1 MGVSRARMLIRVPL
15 PQVWEFIIRPQNMH
29 LWGPPK
35 RPVIGFDR
43 PMQAGDRLTWDRRDF
58 LWNHHQ
64 VLLVEEVVPHHS
76 LHLRDLSATGMNV
89 TVTLSVEKDED
100 REATWIEEAIFY
112 SLGSGRVLQWLD
124 RWLINPLFNLPVA
137 YKGSQVFRRLQS
149 LLEKP
154 HADSILGSGQEEH
167 KGA

>member
-1 MGVSRARMLIRVPL
+1 MGVSRARVLIKVPL
-15 PQVWEFIIRPQNMH
+15 PQVWEFIIQPQNMH
-29 LWGPPK
+29 LWGPAK
-35 RPVIGFDR
+35 RPVTGFDR
-43 PMQAGDRLTWDRRDF
+43 PLQVGDRLTWDRRDL

-64 VLLVEEVVPHHS
+64 VLLVEEVVPYHS

-89 TVTLSVEKDED
+89 SATISVEETED
-100 REATWIEEAIFY
+100 RETTWVEEAIFY
-112 SLGSGRVLQWLD
+112 SLGSDRVLQWLD
-124 RWLINPLFNLPVA
+124 RWLINPIFNLPLA